1 MKTHIAAAFI
11 LIATLA
17 AQLGA
22 SEAGKEF
29 NEADAQL
36 NKVYQRLL
44 QTIDDSDQKD
54 LFVSSQRAWLKFRD
68 QSVAFFAQRY
78 PESKGGLFYNTH
90 LVQERTAFL
99 QSLLSTTPDQDPEGM
114 KPSGY

>member
-1 MKTHIAAAFI
+1 MMKHIAAAI
-11 LIATLA
+11 LLVA
-17 AQLGA
+17 AFAGSLQA

-29 NEADAQL
+29 NDADARL
-36 NKVYQRLL
+36 NKVYQKLL

-78 PESKGGLFYNTH
+78 PESKGGLFYNIH

-99 QSLLSTTPDQDPEGM
+99 QSLLSTSPDEDAEGL